1 MPTPTCSST
10 NHGGESRSNRLLG
23 KLRAGKMNMRI
34 KASCGEDQTF
44 SCYHFRANPTYHSLH
59 NMQFLQ
65 ILSVAGSIL
74 KKLMVTPCNTPNFES
89 LKGSWVFL
97 NCNNKLHQYCISI
110 HAHHI
115 QTCSQ
120 NSKHNYL
127 CHVCLHTHT
136 LLACNTAELMYHSP
150 TNTTK
155 ESKSKIGYP
164 VAFKNR

>member
-1 MPTPTCSST
+1 MVVSPEAIASSASWGQVKWIWESKPPAVRIKPSPAITSVPTPHT
-10 NHGGESRSNRLLG
+10 
-23 KLRAGKMNMRI
+23 I
-34 KASCGEDQTF
+34 P
-44 SCYHFRANPTYHSLH
+44 YITYNFYKYWQYLEAYWK
-59 NMQFLQ
+59 
-65 ILSVAGSIL
+65 II
-74 KKLMVTPCNTPNFES
+74 TPCNTPNFES

-136 LLACNTAELMYHSP
+136 LLACNTAELMHYSP

-155 ESKSKIGYP
+155 ESKSKNWVSCG
-164 VAFKNR
+164 F